1 MESDNI
7 FPDEDEA
14 LDPNSDTAAD
24 IAEADENVIATI
36 MAQQN
41 KYLARTSRLG
51 LTSEVDEDAREE
63 AEDLILE
70 SKLGLPNASVSHE
83 TRSTTRT
90 KTRISRPTNIPNETP
105 PPFMSMR
112 LIDPQGPRA
121 DLIVRDNWLSIVNLL
136 PDREYCALV
145 RTCRYFRQ
153 LLQQYRTD
161 RVLARIDRSNLA
173 QTVLRVIRE
182 DDVDLLQVMCIRGD
196 VPDINVAMVHALHNR
211 SIRCICLMQNTQHD
225 ISNAFIEILKL
236 DNVDLFK
243 IMRQNGAEITDQ
255 DIGQIIEYDALAI
268 YSYLMH
274 LIDPRMLLSV
284 ELDRSPESMTQMMLH
299 AADHCSYRIMSYLR
313 SLGVEFVP
321 PPAPKIVPLPPP
333 VPEPGNPGLPVDE
346 AFMGEDIDDIP
357 ILRPGVSSNEKTHQ
371 YAAFGDIT
379 RLRAIAE
386 NETRI
391 VGALKLYHTPGTN
404 LPRLNETQLQNILLS
419 TEFDT
424 FKTLIELGY
433 KDLETPEGQ
442 PPRSLVSLLTNV
454 TRAYKV
460 VSPQG
465 VLLGEDQTAF
475 TPIVDPERELYIVEV
490 LKVPLSTDL
499 VTACIVD
506 MELFRRLHELGMRAD
521 SHKLI
526 MGIINS
532 EFVRHDLPPKEVAAE
547 TVARLRLAHQLG
559 YQRADLPISRNYLHM
574 LVVCELIN
582 SGYTLSDNARLTA
595 HGWEHL
601 PLETHELES
610 LYQHGLH
617 WRHDDIKRCL
627 DEDHVGIIAATVN
640 LGIWEARTNIML
652 WVIASRAQACFEYL
666 VHKETLPYAAQAFRY
681 LKTLDGV
688 KRTNTLND
696 DFPIDWI
703 CLAYYMPWPWFVK
716 WIRDHASPT
725 LLDKIKANS
734 REWSR
739 TQGLDRLIPP
749 GWHDI
754 RNFIAKRLIV
764 DGRPKITRDLIE
776 GKDVSL
782 IMFED

>member
-7 FPDEDEA
+7 FPDEDET
-14 LDPNSDTAAD
+14 LDPNSDTAVD
-24 IAEADENVIATI
+24 LAEADENVIATI

-51 LTSEVDEDAREE
+51 LTSEIDEDAREE

-70 SKLGLPNASVSHE
+70 SKLGLSSVPRVSEAATHDA
-83 TRSTTRT
+83 TRA

-112 LIDPQGPRA
+112 LVDPQGPRA
-121 DLIVRDNWLSIVNLL
+121 DLIVRDTWLSIVNLL

-299 AADHCSYRIMSYLR
+299 AADHCSYRIMGYLR

-321 PPAPKIVPLPPP
+321 PSPEISSPPTPAL
-333 VPEPGNPGLPVDE
+333 EPDLTNPGFPADE
-346 AFMGEDIDDIP
+346 AFAGDEADIIHIGRSDNVP
-357 ILRPGVSSNEKTHQ
+357 FKKTHQ
-371 YAAFGDIT
+371 YAVFGDIDVI
-379 RLRAIAE
+379 RAISE
-386 NETRI
+386 NEARI
-391 VGALKLYHTPGTN
+391 VGSLKLYHAPGTN
-404 LPRLNETQLQNILLS
+404 LPRLNEVQLQNILLS
-419 TEFDT
+419 TELDT
-424 FKTLIELGY
+424 FKTLLELGY
-433 KDLETPEGQ
+433 KDLAN
-442 PPRSLVSLLTNV
+442 LLTNAI
-454 TRAYKV
+454 RSYKV
-460 VSPQG
+460 FNNG
-465 VLLGEDQTAF
+465 VQIGEDQREF
-475 TPIVDPERELYIVEV
+475 IPLVDPERELYIAEV
-490 LKVPLSTDL
+490 LKVPLSTDM

-506 MELFRRLHELGMRAD
+506 IELFQRLHELGMRAD

-526 MGIINS
+526 TGIINS
-532 EFVRHDLPPKEVAAE
+532 EFVLHDRPPKEVAAG
-547 TVARLRLAHQLG
+547 TVAQLRLAHKLG
-559 YQRADLPISRNYLHM
+559 YQRPDLLISRNYLHM

-595 HGWEHL
+595 YGWEHL

-617 WRHDDIKRCL
+617 WRHDDVKRCL

-666 VHKETLPYAAQAFRY
+666 VYKETLPYAAQAFRY

-716 WIRDHASPT
+716 WIRDRASPT

-764 DGRPKITRDLIE
+764 DGRPKITRDLLE
-776 GKDVSL
+776 GKEVSL